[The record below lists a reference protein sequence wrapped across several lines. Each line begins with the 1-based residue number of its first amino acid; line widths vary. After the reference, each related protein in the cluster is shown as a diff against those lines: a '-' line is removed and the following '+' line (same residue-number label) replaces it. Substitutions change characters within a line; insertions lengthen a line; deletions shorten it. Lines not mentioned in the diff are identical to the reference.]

1 MMVFDISPNDS
12 GSLNNIG
19 NSTTS
24 GNLLN
29 PENNPLISLSAY
41 SSPTQLNVP
50 TIELQFDLN
59 STSLQPT
66 GTLSITNGQ
75 VSDSQGA
82 AKLSKVE
89 FDLKNGSG
97 KVLSVEDVSNF
108 TTSSKNSDLVT
119 FNFSQALTGLNLA
132 AGSYSLSAVAYDK
145 SGDSS
150 NTDAQSF
157 TVTSPLSALQ
167 FGLNSTSL
175 QPTGTLS
182 ITNGQVSDSQ
192 GVSKLSKVEFDLK
205 NSSGKV
211 LSVEDVST
219 FTTSS
224 KNSDLATFN
233 FSQALT
239 GLNLAAGSYSLSAIA
254 YDKAGDTSN
263 TVTQTFTIQAL
274 SDWFSQ
280 NLHNQQII
288 NLARQE
294 YTTDHKLTRDDMI
307 NILTA
312 AETDGTVSGVI
323 DATELQDL
331 RTIVSQTSWLVTDAS
346 VADLANDVVNN
357 NVANQYYQ
365 GSTLGNLSA
374 GSSKTQLQELIDKWF
389 LGMDHPS
396 APQGVTFTYEKATG
410 SLFGN
415 DGTFSYQDIQQGSLG
430 DCYFLASLGE
440 IALQDPSV
448 IQNMFIN
455 NGDGTYTV
463 KLFGENN
470 GVITN
475 SKGDYITVDSDL
487 PTNVSGGGFAYY
499 DNANIGIWVALAEK
513 AYAQFSELN
522 TPDTRSTNSY
532 QSIIGGSGLNALAA
546 ISGIATNWYFPQSFS
561 SVASIASSLSSGNAL
576 TADTLSTNNS
586 GDVLGKSANN
596 ATPIY
601 GSHEY
606 MIIGANT
613 TANTI
618 TLRNPWGQSF
628 LGGGTITIDYNSF
641 LKYFG
646 EVNVA

>member
-1 MMVFDISPNDS
+1 MVLDISPNDIA
-12 GSLNNIG
+12 SLHNIG
-19 NSTTS
+19 NSLTS

-29 PENNPLISLSAY
+29 PENDPLISLSANR
-41 SSPTQLNVP
+41 STQLSLP
-50 TIELQFDLN
+50 TIALQFGLN
-59 STSLQPT
+59 SSSLQPT

-82 AKLSKVE
+82 A
-89 FDLKNGSG
+89 N
-97 KVLSVEDVSNF
+97 
-108 TTSSKNSDLVT
+108 
-119 FNFSQALTGLNLA
+119 
-132 AGSYSLSAVAYDK
+132 
-145 SGDSS
+145 
-150 NTDAQSF
+150 
-157 TVTSPLSALQ
+157 
-167 FGLNSTSL
+167 
-175 QPTGTLS
+175 
-182 ITNGQVSDSQ
+182 
-192 GVSKLSKVEFDLK
+192 LSKVEFDLK

-211 LSVEDVST
+211 LSVEDVSV

-233 FSQALT
+233 FSQVLT
-239 GLNLAAGSYSLSAIA
+239 GLNLAVGSYSLSAVA
-254 YDKAGDTSN
+254 SDKAGDTSN

-323 DATELQDL
+323 DTTELKDL
-331 RTIVSQTSWLVTDAS
+331 RTIVSQTSWLVTDAY
-346 VADLANDVVNN
+346 VADLSNDVVNN

-374 GSSKTQLQELIDKWF
+374 GSSKTQLQDLINKWF

-440 IALQDPSV
+440 VALQDPSA

-463 KLFGENN
+463 KLFEESN

-475 SKGDYITVDSDL
+475 TKGNYITVDSDL
-487 PTNVSGGGFAYY
+487 PTNVSQGGFAYY

-532 QSIIGGSGLNALAA
+532 QTIIGGSGLDALAA

-561 SVASIASSLSSGNAL
+561 SVASISSLLSSGNAL
-576 TADTLSTNNS
+576 TADTITNNS
-586 GDVLGKSANN
+586 GAVLGKSANN
-596 ATPIY
+596 GTPIY

-606 MIIGANT
+606 MIVGANT